1 MYKSATAFDITII
14 NLFLGGAI
22 LKKIVLSFLFVV
34 FLSACNHHTAE
45 DKLFGKWSYH
55 TKTTKSNEDVDY
67 QIEFKE
73 DKKTKHG
80 VLMRYTTKMAAFNQT
95 FERHYKIV
103 SSTDKQVKLKIKGT
117 SNILTVKLTDKTI
130 TLLKQTYNRVDE

>member
-1 MYKSATAFDITII
+1 M
-14 NLFLGGAI
+14 
-22 LKKIVLSFLFVV
+22 KKIVLPFLFVI
-34 FLSACNHHTAE
+34 FLSACNHHAAE

-80 VLMRYTTKMAAFNQT
+80 VLMRYTTKMASFNQT
-95 FERHYKIV
+95 LERHYKIV

-117 SNILTVKLTDKTI
+117 SNILTVKVTDKTI
-130 TLLKQTYNRVDE
+130 TLLEQTYNRVDE